1 MRANIVK
8 QIWKKGGCVVNG
20 WLNMPGAFNAEVM
33 AHAGWDSLVVDM
45 QHGIIDYQMM
55 VSMFQAISTTQVV
68 PMARVSWNEPGQVM
82 KVLDAGGY
90 GVICPMINSREECQR
105 FVGAT
110 RYAPKGYRSSGPIRA
125 TLYGGADYH
134 DKANDVVVALAM
146 IETKEALENLD
157 QILSVKGL
165 DGVYIGP
172 SDLSISLGKGP
183 GADHT
188 DDFRLG
194 VIMTILKAC
203 KRHGIK
209 AGIHT
214 ASPAYAKRM
223 RTAGFDLVTVMG
235 DARLLTAAAK
245 QAMAEMR
252 EGVAPGKAA
261 PAKAPPKK
269 TNGRRAAS
277 GSPY

>member
-1 MRANIVK
+1 MRSNIVK
-8 QIWKKGGCVVNG
+8 QIWKKGGCVING
-20 WLNMPGAFNAEVM
+20 WCNMPGAFNAEVM

-55 VSMFQAISTTQVV
+55 VSMFQAISTTPVV
-68 PMARVSWNEPGQVM
+68 PLARVSWNEPGQIM

-90 GVICPMINSREECQR
+90 GVICPMINSREECER

-125 TLYGGADYH
+125 TLYGGPDYH
-134 DKANDVVVALAM
+134 DKANEQVIALAM
-146 IETKEALENLD
+146 IETSDALANLD
-157 QILSVKGL
+157 EILSVKGL

-172 SDLSISLGKGP
+172 SDLSLSLGKGP

-188 DDFRLG
+188 DDYRLG
-194 VIMTILKAC
+194 VIMNILKAA
-203 KRHGIK
+203 KRRGVK

-214 ASPAYAKRM
+214 ASPGYAKRM
-223 RTAGFDLVTVMG
+223 REAGFDFVTVMG

-245 QAMAEMR
+245 QALAEMR
-252 EGVAPGKAA
+252 EGT
-261 PAKAPPKK
+261 PAKSAPKAQSKK
-269 TNGRRAAS
+269 ENGKRPAAS
-277 GSPY
+277 AY

>member
-1 MRANIVK
+1 MRANTVK
-8 QIWKKGGCVVNG
+8 QIWKKGGCVING
-20 WLNMPGAFNAEVM
+20 WCNMPGAFNAEVM
-33 AHAGWDSLVVDM
+33 AHAGWDSMVVDM
-45 QHGIIDYQMM
+45 QHGIIDYQSM
-55 VSMFQAISTTQVV
+55 VSMFQAISTTSVI
-68 PMARVSWNEPGQVM
+68 PLARVSWNEPGQIM

-90 GVICPMINSREECQR
+90 GVICPMINNRVECER

-125 TLYGGADYH
+125 TLYGGPDYH
-134 DKANDVVVALAM
+134 DKANEQIVALAM
-146 IETKEALENLD
+146 IETSEALENLD
-157 QILSVKGL
+157 EILAVKGL

-188 DDFRLG
+188 DEYRLG
-194 VIMTILKAC
+194 IIMNILKAT
-203 KRHGIK
+203 KRRGIR

-223 RTAGFDLVTVMG
+223 RESGFDFVTVMG

-245 QAMAEMR
+245 AAVAEMR
-252 EGVAPGKAA
+252 ADAPGKAA
-261 PAKAPPKK
+261 AKAQSKK
-269 TNGRRAAS
+269 QDGKRTPAS
-277 GSPY
+277 AY

>member
-1 MRANIVK
+1 MRANAIK

-20 WLNMPGAFNAEVM
+20 WCNMPGAFNAEVM
-33 AHAGWDSLVVDM
+33 AHAGWDSMVVDM
-45 QHGIIDYQMM
+45 QHGIIDYQTM
-55 VSMFQAISTTQVV
+55 VSMFQAISTTAVV
-68 PMARVSWNEPGQVM
+68 PLARVSWNEPGQIM

-90 GVICPMINSREECQR
+90 GVICPMINSREECER

-125 TLYGGADYH
+125 TLYGGPDYH
-134 DKANDVVVALAM
+134 DKANEQIIALAM
-146 IETKEALENLD
+146 IETSEALENLD
-157 QILSVKGL
+157 EILSVKGL

-194 VIMTILKAC
+194 VIMNILKAA
-203 KRHGIK
+203 KRRGIK

-214 ASPAYAKRM
+214 ASPGYAKRM
-223 RTAGFDLVTVMG
+223 RSEGFDFVTVMG

-245 QAMAEMR
+245 AAVAEMR
-252 EGVAPGKAA
+252 DGAA
-261 PAKAPPKK
+261 PAKAAAAKK
-269 TNGRRAAS
+269 AQPGKRASAAS
-277 GSPY
+277 AY